1 MARPDRQTVKT
12 PAPRCALLAAVAQA
26 CIGTWQFWMNSHSYE
41 LLPDHWYAHPSL
53 CATASFAVLWLVGA
67 RLPKALALPG
77 IAVAT
82 AAGCACACLVAGGF
96 GPGVQRLVPLALLLA
111 GICLAVLQLANALLL
126 AHLSEQEAF
135 LAVCAS
141 SIASSLA
148 VIALPYVPEAADG
161 AVGAA
166 APALAAACVV
176 RAGRQ
181 TRRPASTLY
190 LKGPLGHTL
199 ARPLFCLCV
208 LRFAYSVANVLLKA
222 EHGSFV
228 YGPSPNRAIGVLAGI
243 IVIAWLAFLVWW
255 VQVKKRAVD
264 FLLLVKAPFVL
275 MVLTFVCNG
284 IWGSSPLLQ
293 IATYSTSC
301 LTGVCFLMLAVDVAQ
316 HSDSNPVRATS
327 IVFLCDF
334 AAYYLGRCPLYGLLL
349 ASGPTGTPFHE
360 NLSLALLGT
369 MAIAI
374 VAAVSPQS
382 KAFRAIFHDLNNASV
397 SFDTSDELAR
407 CCGSVARR
415 CGLSKREEE
424 VMRFIVQGY
433 TKPYIAETLA
443 ISDSTV
449 RTHTRR
455 LYEKVGVHS
464 RRELQEMVDLERR

>member
-82 AAGCACACLVAGGF
+82 AAGCACTCLVAGGF

-161 AVGAA
+161 AVG
-166 APALAAACVV
+166 
-176 RAGRQ
+176 
-181 TRRPASTLY
+181 
-190 LKGPLGHTL
+190 HTL

-208 LRFAYSVANVLLKA
+208 LRFAYAVANVLLKA

-301 LTGVCFLMLAVDVAQ
+301 LTGVCFLMLAVGVAQ
-316 HSDSNPVRATS
+316 HSDSNPVRTTS

-374 VAAVSPQS
+374 VTAVSPQS